1 MKNSWGLRFAY
12 IVWVIWVLSITY
24 KIIILEQQQQNNEN
38 RFRVIADRLYLDMTE
53 KELKEIEK

>member
-1 MKNSWGLRFAY
+1 MKKELIKLLWELLLLGLLIALSFA
-12 IVWVIWVLSITY
+12 VIDLY
-24 KIIILEQQQQNNEN
+24 EKQKDNEN